1 MDIGFCLP
9 YMKNGLNRELVQ
21 EWCMRTDKGP
31 FSTLSCGERIT
42 GPQEVMDMRVTL
54 AFAAAITERVKIMPS
69 LYVLPMHSTAMV
81 AQEVAT
87 LDRLSN
93 GRVQVCVGVGSRRVR
108 DRQRGVPRC
117 AQQQRPG
124 ARWLR
129 CRRRRNRPRRAS
141 LRRPVTE

>member
-9 YMKNGLNRELVQ
+9 YMKNGLDRELVQ
-21 EWCMRTDKGP
+21 EWCMRTDQGP

-69 LYVLPMHSTAMV
+69 LYVLPMHSAAMV

-93 GRVQVCVGVGSRRVR
+93 GRVQVCVGVGGREK
-108 DRQRGVPRC
+108 DYQ
-117 AQQQRPG
+117 
-124 ARWLR
+124 L
-129 CRRRRNRPRRAS
+129 S
-141 LRRPVTE
+141 LIHI